1 MGAKLWLP
9 VDVMNTKSKSTT
21 PAVYVGLD
29 VHKSSIILAYA
40 LADGSDPVLH
50 GKLGGSNLALERG
63 LARLRQKLGVE
74 KDALRICYEAGPTG
88 FVAARRLI
96 ELGYDTIVVAPS
108 KIQRAPG
115 ERVKTDRKDAVKLAR
130 LHRSGDLTGIHI
142 PVPDDEA
149 IRDVCR
155 ARTDAAEDR
164 RKAKQRLGAFLLRN
178 GIHYS
183 GKSKWT
189 AAHMRYLRD
198 LKLPSDAQ
206 QMVLEENLQAIDTAH
221 ERVERLAD
229 HLERLLLSW
238 DRGDWVLALMAMRGF
253 KLVAAMTIISEL
265 GDLSRFR
272 HPRQLMAYLGL
283 VPGERSTGTR
293 RRQGSITKCG
303 NAHARWML
311 VECAT
316 HYRRRPKVNAALSYR
331 QDGQSQEVK
340 KLSWRAQNRLFDRHV
355 KLSMR
360 KLHHNKVTVAVA
372 RELSAFIWELGS
384 IVDAEKASAAAA
396 AKVAPAK

>member
-1 MGAKLWLP
+1 MLCEPAFRMKK
-9 VDVMNTKSKSTT
+9 NTKSTT
-21 PAVYVGLD
+21 PEVYVGLD
-29 VHKSSIILAYA
+29 VHKSSIVVAYA
-40 LADGSDPVLH
+40 LADGSKPVIH
-50 GKLGGSNLALERG
+50 GKLGGSNLALGRG
-63 LARLRQKLGVE
+63 LLKLRQKLGVE
-74 KDALRICYEAGPTG
+74 KAALRICYEAGPTG

-108 KIQRAPG
+108 KIERASG
-115 ERVKTDRKDAVKLAR
+115 DRVKTDRKDALKLAR
-130 LHRSGDLTGIHI
+130 LHRSGDLSGIHI

-155 ARTDAAEDR
+155 ARTDASEDR
-164 RKAKQRLGAFLLRN
+164 RRAKQRLGAFLLRN
-178 GIHYS
+178 GIHYA
-183 GKSKWT
+183 GKSRWT

-198 LKLPSDAQ
+198 LKLPSAAHQ
-206 QMVLEENLQAIDTAH
+206 RVLEEYLQAIDSAH

-229 HLERLLLSW
+229 HLETLLLTW
-238 DRGDWVLALMAMRGF
+238 DRADYVLALTAMRGF

-283 VPGERSTGTR
+283 VPSERSTGTR
-293 RRQGSITKCG
+293 RRQGAITKCG

-316 HYRRRPKVNAALSYR
+316 HYRLRPKVNAALSYR
-331 QDGQSQEVK
+331 QDGQSREIK
-340 KLSWRAQNRLFDRHV
+340 KLGWRAQNRLFDRYV

-360 KLHHNKVTVAVA
+360 RLHHNKVTIAIA
-372 RELSAFIWELGS
+372 RELSAFIWELMG
-384 IVDAEKASAAAA
+384 IVDAEKAAAETS
-396 AKVAPAK
+396 PAT

>member
-1 MGAKLWLP
+1 MK
-9 VDVMNTKSKSTT
+9 NTKSTT

-29 VHKSSIILAYA
+29 VHKSSIVVAYA
-40 LADGSDPVLH
+40 LADGSTPVIH

-63 LARLRQKLGVE
+63 LLKLRKKLGVD
-74 KDALRICYEAGPTG
+74 KAALRVCYEAGPTG
-88 FVAARRLI
+88 FVAARRLL
-96 ELGYDTIVVAPS
+96 ELGYDTIIVAPS

-130 LHRSGDLTGIHI
+130 LHRSGDLEGIHI
-142 PVPDDEA
+142 PAPDDEA

-155 ARTDAAEDR
+155 ARTDASDDR

-178 GIHYS
+178 GIHYT

-198 LKLPSDAQ
+198 LKLPSDTQ
-206 QMVLEENLQAIDTAH
+206 QIVLEEYLQAIDSAH
-221 ERVERLAD
+221 ERTERLAD
-229 HLERLLLSW
+229 RLETLLLTW
-238 DRGDWVLALMAMRGF
+238 DRADYVLALMAMRGF
-253 KLVAAMTIISEL
+253 KLVAAMTVIAEL

-293 RRQGSITKCG
+293 RRQGGITKCG
-303 NAHARWML
+303 NGHARWML

-355 KLSMR
+355 KLGMR
-360 KLHHNKVTVAVA
+360 KLHHNKTTIAVA
-372 RELSAFIWELGS
+372 RELSAFIWELCA
-384 IVDAEKASAAAA
+384 IVDAEKAAAAA
-396 AKVAPAK
+396 TVAPAK